1 LVAFSDGEPVL
12 LRLKTLRRNRKPMPD
27 QETRERRI
35 RDEDGL
41 WTALALF
48 VTVLVFLGTAA
59 YLYWWGAGKLPWQ

>member
-1 LVAFSDGEPVL
+1 MSDQGAPRR
-12 LRLKTLRRNRKPMPD
+12 RL
-27 QETRERRI
+27 

-48 VTVLVFLGTAA
+48 VAVVSFLGLAA